1 MSDSGFNPLTVLAE
15 LQHPIA
21 ELVQDYLAKK
31 PDWKVD
37 DWFLGRTDAIFQNES
52 ATLEDLTALD
62 GVSLKINKSMA
73 NNVRLVSIHPHYF
86 RGFRNIE
93 NAIDISGDLV
103 VIDGRNSSGKTSLA
117 EAIEWVLT
125 GHLIR
130 RELGDPKELSECIAN
145 KFKPVDE
152 ETWVECTVKQNG
164 ERFTLK
170 RRLVTD
176 YNSTKYS
183 RCESQFFVNGHEES
197 EPSEILNMLFG
208 GVPPLLMQ
216 HTLRK
221 FVLDN
226 PTERRNYFER
236 LLNLDDITS
245 LIQKAVIGDVGRSHF
260 NRPGGGK
267 ALKTWHELENSLN
280 RAGART
286 FSALDKADS
295 ESIYKVICRRL
306 HGIGVEDFS
315 LENDLTLESMVE
327 RLQELQRSARQ
338 GKFSPLEK
346 LRPQRTLDQE
356 ARSQLSG
363 EKNTLKTT
371 ELVEALQTYNTAVD
385 STKHLSAAQE
395 IISKAFHAL
404 RLSGLIR
411 DVEQDQI
418 CPFCDYRELP
428 TLSKRRVQEVLDW
441 NELGEVMAKAKKKR
455 DTELVAMA
463 KIVNDI
469 NGLRKRL
476 IPEALSQSE
485 WDSAT
490 DFQIEDA
497 LKRLKNQHEE
507 ANESL
512 SRFDELTLE
521 LFRKLKS
528 KDDDENIDSKLKEM
542 FSFSGALISS
552 ARAYATAFS
561 EFEDALDK
569 LASSDQI
576 YTARKYWIEV
586 WNTSDELVADQRWE
600 NAKVLAQGELDGL
613 RTMLIEYRQHYLET
627 RRQDF
632 SNGINQ
638 IWLKLREDR
647 YSSFKKIA
655 VPKPQGRG
663 FPVKLEVK
671 AVLNDGSRELE
682 IDALNV
688 LSESQ
693 INVIGI
699 ASFITRSC
707 LIGHGC
713 LFLDDPVQSMDDEHF
728 KTFANEL
735 IGYLCD
741 LGLQIILLTHN
752 DLFARDVSHFH
763 YDRSN
768 YRTMKIRH
776 SRRQGVVIEEGN
788 RRVSERLKIAERL
801 AEEGRLDEAWYYVRI
816 AIERLYTVVQLKHG
830 PEGFDARSWANH
842 TLEEMWN
849 TGIDKIFEM
858 FAPGS
863 GTRLKAILNMALT
876 GGHDKAESGFTDL
889 IRAIK
894 YIRPLL
900 TKLKVGG

>member
-1 MSDSGFNPLTVLAE
+1 MSDYGLNPLTILSE
-15 LQHPIA
+15 LQHPVA
-21 ELVQDYLAKK
+21 DLVRDYLATKH
-31 PDWKVD
+31 DWKVD
-37 DWFLGRTDAIFQNES
+37 NWFLRRTNALFQAER
-52 ATLEDLTALD
+52 LPLGDLPALD
-62 GVSLKINKSMA
+62 GVSFEINRSMA
-73 NNVRLVSIHPHYF
+73 NNVRLLSIHPHFF
-86 RGFRNIE
+86 RGFRRVE
-93 NAIDISGDLV
+93 SVIDVSGDLV

-145 KFKPVDE
+145 KFKPADE
-152 ETWVECTVKQNG
+152 ETWVECAVELND
-164 ERFTLK
+164 EVFTLK
-170 RRLVTD
+170 RCLVTD
-176 YNSTKYS
+176 YDSTKNS
-183 RCESQFFVNGHEES
+183 RCEWRFYVNGREET
-197 EPSEILNMLFG
+197 EPSEILNLLFG

-226 PTERRNYFER
+226 PIERRNYFER

-245 LIQKAVIGDVGRSHF
+245 VIQKAVIGDVGRGHF
-260 NRPGGGK
+260 SRPGGGK
-267 ALKTWHELENSLN
+267 TLKIWQELEKSVN
-280 RAGART
+280 RTDASM
-286 FSALDKADS
+286 FNLLDKADS
-295 ESIYKVICRRL
+295 ESISSVICRRL
-306 HGIGVEDFS
+306 HRIGVEEFS
-315 LENDLTLESMVE
+315 LESDLTLESMVE
-327 RLQELQRSARQ
+327 RLQEFQRSARQ

-356 ARSQLSG
+356 AQSQLSG

-371 ELVEALQTYNTAVD
+371 ELVEALQTYNTALN
-385 STKHLSAAQE
+385 STKHLSEAQE
-395 IISKAFHAL
+395 VISKAVHAL
-404 RLSGLIR
+404 RLSGLIQ

-418 CPFCDYRELP
+418 CPICKYREIP

-441 NELGEVMAKAKKKR
+441 IELGEVMTKAIKKR
-455 DTELVAMA
+455 DTEFVAMA
-463 KIVNDI
+463 KIVN
-469 NGLRKRL
+469 NLKGLRKRL
-476 IPEALSQSE
+476 IPEIMSQSE

-490 DFQIEDA
+490 ALQIEDA
-497 LKRLKNQHEE
+497 LERLKNQHEE
-507 ANESL
+507 SNESL
-512 SRFDELTLE
+512 SRFDELTSE

-528 KDDDENIDSKLKEM
+528 KDDSENIESKLKEI
-542 FSFSGALISS
+542 FSLSGVLISS

-561 EFEDALDK
+561 EFEDTLDK
-569 LASSDQI
+569 LASTDQI

-586 WNTSDELVADQRWE
+586 WNTSDELVADLRWE
-600 NAKVLAQGELDGL
+600 NAKVLAQGELERL
-613 RTMLIEYRQHYLET
+613 RTMLIEYRQNYLEA

-632 SNGINQ
+632 SNGINE

-647 YSSFKKIA
+647 YSVFKEIA
-655 VPKPQGRG
+655 IPQPKGRG
-663 FPVKLEVK
+663 FPVKFEVK
-671 AVLNDGSRELE
+671 ALLDDSSRKLE

-699 ASFITRSC
+699 ASFITRSR

-728 KTFANEL
+728 RAFANEL
-735 IGYLCD
+735 LNYLCD
-741 LGLQIILLTHN
+741 LGVQTILLTHN

-776 SRRQGVVIEEGN
+776 SRRQGVVVEEGN

-801 AEEGRLDEAWYYVRI
+801 AEEGKLDRAWYYVRI

-830 PEGFDARSWANH
+830 SEGFDARSWANH

-849 TGIDKIFEM
+849 TGIDKIFER

-863 GTRLKAILNMALT
+863 GTRLKAILKMALT

-900 TKLKVGG
+900 TQLKVGG